1 MNYIS
6 GVPIDKEVKEQLQL
20 RQNSMGLG
28 DRDSSLH
35 YYSMQKRIPW
45 IVMSSGVNL
54 KGDLAKV
61 YRAGSQLAQ
70 NNQLKAIQANQ
81 TLPGYVPTTSLGIR
95 PQPGILSAKVHSHN
109 RFGSLRTATVSYVC
123 WSKEQLDILELLYM
137 RPGMTVLLEWG
148 HSVYLKANSSDDKI
162 VLLARPVTGND
173 SQNFFSEKGIKDIQ
187 SVITKKRVEYG
198 YSYDAVY
205 GLIKNFS
212 FSLRPDGGYDCT
224 TSIVSM
230 GDLVESLKI
239 NFFISQKDIHERTLK
254 VFNDVNN
261 ELKALSGGKQGT
273 FTASNGNTA
282 TVTVYTPEELAKLKS
297 VSFPTVDEMENFSP
311 IKDIVWP
318 ETPDGKE
325 GQALYNNYVSRVRNI
340 LAGKSDSGENFVTP
354 RRVTTDGEEY
364 EVSIVPFYGLR
375 KIGTVGP
382 LYVNPENKTFAFT
395 NVVFLGGNTSG
406 YNFENLTRLANALV
420 AKNPDV
426 EILRL
431 RKGFAAAVLR
441 FKS

>member
-28 DRDSSLH
+28 DRDSSLQ
-35 YYSMQKRIPW
+35 YYNMQKRIPW

-61 YRAGSQLAQ
+61 YGADSQLAQ
-70 NNQLKAIQANQ
+70 KNQLKAVQANQ
-81 TLPGYVPTTSLGIR
+81 TLPGYTPTPSLGIR

-123 WSKEQLDILELLYM
+123 WSKEQLDVLELLYM

-148 HSVYLKANSSDDKI
+148 HSVYLKDNSSDDKI
-162 VLLARPVTGND
+162 VLLARPVIAND
-173 SQNFFSEKGIKDIQ
+173 SQNFFLEKGIKDIQ
-187 SVITKKRVEYG
+187 SVITKKRGDYE

-224 TSIVSM
+224 TSIVST
-230 GDLVESLKI
+230 GDLVESLKM

-261 ELKALSGGKQGT
+261 ELKALNGGT
-273 FTASNGNTA
+273 EVTSTAANGSKA
-282 TVTVYTPEELAKLKS
+282 VYTQYTKEELAKLKS
-297 VSFPTVDEMENFSP
+297 VSFPTVDEMEQFSP

-318 ETPDGKE
+318 DTPNGKE

-340 LAGKSDSGENFVTP
+340 LAGSVTP
-354 RRVTTDGEEY
+354 RRVTTNGKEY
-364 EVSIVPFYGLR
+364 EVSIIPFYGLR
-375 KIGTVGP
+375 QIGTVGP

-395 NVVFLGGNTSG
+395 NVIFLGGNTSG
-406 YNFENLTRLANALV
+406 YKFEDLTRLVNELV
-420 AKNPDV
+420 DKNPDIEKV
-426 EILRL
+426 RL
-431 RKGFAAAVLR
+431 RKGFPAAVLR